1 MIDFIH
7 FLFLGHSLGLNIFVS
22 IVLMLI
28 ALLLLGGAWF
38 ILYSLYSAIG
48 FARAE
53 IQSENGVITNKY
65 YKGESSHTGVGFTT
79 GGQMAVATAYD
90 DEEYIIEYKSHDDG
104 KKYRIETDDEIYD
117 SVDVGD
123 KVKAYFKISTTTQ
136 QFKWTGGFEKT
147 EKKKSK
153 S

>member
-1 MIDFIH
+1 MKGIIDF
-7 FLFLGHSLGLNIFVS
+7 LFSGNSFGWNIFVS
-22 IVLMLI
+22 IVLI
-28 ALLLLGGAWF
+28 VISLLLLGGIWF
-38 ILYSLYSAIG
+38 ILYSLYGAIG

-79 GGQMAVATAYD
+79 GGQMAVTTTYD
-90 DEEYIIEYKSHDDG
+90 DEEYIIEYKSGDDG

-123 KVKAYFKISTTTQ
+123 KVKAYYKISTTTGE
-136 QFKWTGGFEKT
+136 FKWMGGFEKLRG
-147 EKKKSK
+147 KKND
-153 S
+153 